1 MRVLP
6 QTPLDWVLLAV
17 GTATAIIIAV
27 AIQDFFVDSRVNNP
41 KIRALQDV
49 GVGIA
54 VTHFGVLLVRGSVGQ
69 GWAIAGIVMYIA
81 AAMLFLSS
89 IEAARRVP
97 LARTLV
103 DDPLPSALITTG
115 PFAVIRHP
123 FYAAYSLAWLAAP
136 VATHGPVIT
145 LLSVAAIATYVVAA
159 RREERQ
165 LEDRFGA
172 AYRNYRLGTGYVMP
186 PFFRLVGRSPH

>member
-27 AIQDFFVDSRVNNP
+27 AIQDFFVDSRVNKP
-41 KIRALQDV
+41 RIRALQDV

-54 VTHFGVLLVRGSVGQ
+54 VTHFGVLLVRGSAGP
-69 GWAIAGIVMYIA
+69 GWAIAGIAMYVVA
-81 AAMLFLSS
+81 TMLFLGA

-103 DDPLPSALITTG
+103 DDPPPASLITNG
-115 PFAVIRHP
+115 PFAVIRQSDLP
-123 FYAAYSLAWLAAP
+123 GLFAR
-136 VATHGPVIT
+136 VAGSARGHARPRDCP
-145 LLSVAAIATYVVAA
+145 A
-159 RREERQ
+159 RRWR
-165 LEDRFGA
+165 DR
-172 AYRNYRLGTGYVMP
+172 RLRHRRAP
-186 PFFRLVGRSPH
+186 